1 MLKTVLKRFFSGV
14 AAGVLVS
21 IGGCVFLSCRDGSAL
36 GTVAGAVLFSVALL
50 CICYKEYALFT
61 GKVGYL
67 AKSRTR
73 TDLSV
78 LFLGLAGNFAGAVT
92 SAALARICWGGSFAP
107 AEAVSA
113 AKLSQSV
120 PQALAKAF
128 FCGILMYL
136 AVSVFKEK
144 KTPLGIIFCIPV
156 FILSGFEHS
165 IADMFY
171 LSAGFDFT
179 ASYIWR
185 AMFYILLILAG
196 NAAGSVFIALFD
208 KKEEKPQ

>member
-1 MLKTVLKRFFSGV
+1 M
-14 AAGVLVS
+14 
-21 IGGCVFLSCRDGSAL
+21 
-36 GTVAGAVLFSVALL
+36 
-50 CICYKEYALFT
+50 
-61 GKVGYL
+61 
-67 AKSRTR
+67 
-73 TDLSV
+73 
-78 LFLGLAGNFAGAVT
+78 
-92 SAALARICWGGSFAP
+92 
-107 AEAVSA
+107 
-113 AKLSQSV
+113 

-144 KTPLGIIFCIPV
+144 KTPIGIVFCIPV